1 MIETIAIAFW
11 AHLFCGPW
19 SESGKVFGWLKN
31 WASIHLP
38 EWLCMPLIGCSMCH
52 AVWVAGIL
60 QVWHVANGWDFGA
73 GNILQIL
80 LASFLAE
87 LLDDFALIRD
97 KWKNN

>member
-1 MIETIAIAFW
+1 
-11 AHLFCGPW
+11 
-19 SESGKVFGWLKN
+19 
-31 WASIHLP
+31 
-38 EWLCMPLIGCSMCH
+38 MCH